1 MLRFRLAVALAVL
14 AVSAPPAEAQARR
27 DTGFDL
33 VRLEA
38 SARASALAGV
48 GGALTGEDP
57 LGALYNPALLTPEA
71 SGGLSLNY
79 VNHLADVNAGAVAYA
94 RDLDRLGVTAA
105 ATLRFLSYGDFERTD
120 AEGTASGEFGAGET
134 ALTLTASREL
144 APRVRG
150 GASVHALLASIDDA
164 GASALAA
171 DAGVTY
177 SVESQGLVLGASV
190 HHVGTVLSSLGE
202 TADRLPLDLRITAS
216 KRLRYV
222 PLTLTAGAVD
232 LQDPGGLGD
241 SSAVR
246 NALDHLALGGEL
258 QLGRAFAARA
268 GYNARRGEA
277 LRSGDRLDLA
287 GISMGFG
294 LALRRVALDYAYN
307 GWSQYGGLHQ
317 FGLRTKL

>member
-1 MLRFRLAVALAVL
+1 MLRFRLAAGLLALAL
-14 AVSAPPAEAQARR
+14 LSPPADAQARR

-38 SARASALAGV
+38 SARASALGGA
-48 GGALTGEDP
+48 GGALAGDDP

-71 SGGLSLNY
+71 GRRLSVNY
-79 VNHLADVNAGAVAYA
+79 VNHLADVRAGAVAYA
-94 RDLDRLGVTAA
+94 LDLDRLGVAAA
-105 ATLRFLSYGDFERTD
+105 ATVRFLSYGTFERTD
-120 AEGTASGEFGAGET
+120 AVGTVDGEFGAGET

-150 GASVHALLASIDDA
+150 GASVHALFASIDDA

-202 TADRLPLDLRITAS
+202 TEDRLPLDLRLTAS

-222 PLTLTAGAVD
+222 PLTLTVGGTD

-258 QLGRAFAARA
+258 QLGQAFAARA
-268 GYNARRGEA
+268 GYNARRADA

-287 GISMGFG
+287 GISLGFG
-294 LALRRVALDYAYN
+294 LALRRVGLDYAYN

-317 FGLRTKL
+317 FGLRTRL